1 MFSLKKV
8 APLRILITGCA
19 GYIGSVLCP
28 HLLSLGHSVVALD
41 SFAHGV
47 PSLAACCARERFDL
61 VRGDAR
67 DSRTLAPLLR
77 EADVLIPLAA
87 IVGAPACDADQHAAE
102 SVNVDAIATA
112 LRLMTGSQ
120 AVIAP
125 ISNSGYGVGEKN
137 TECTEDT
144 PMRPISLYGRTKVQ
158 AERLILGRGN
168 AISLRLATVFG
179 MSPRLRLDL
188 LVNDFVWR
196 AATDGAIVLFEGHFR
211 RNYVHV
217 RDVSRAFSHSIDH
230 LSQMVDKSFNVGLSD
245 ANLTKRQLCERIAKH
260 VPGLQILEAPLGV
273 DPDRRDY
280 VVSNRRIE
288 ATGFRCHHSLDDGI
302 AELLKGYRMLRRTQH
317 GNA

>member
-1 MFSLKKV
+1 MKLLV
-8 APLRILITGCA
+8 TGAA
-19 GYIGSVLCP
+19 GYLGSILCP
-28 HLLSLGHSVVALD
+28 HLLSLGDSVVALD

-47 PSLAACCARERFDL
+47 PSLAACCAHERFDL
-61 VRGDAR
+61 IRGDAR
-67 DSRTLAPLLR
+67 DARTLAPLLR

-87 IVGAPACDADQHAAE
+87 IVGAPACAADQTAAV
-102 SVNVDAIATA
+102 STNVEAIATA
-112 LRLMTGSQ
+112 IGLMSPSQ
-120 AVIAP
+120 VIVAP
-125 ISNSGYGVGEKN
+125 ISNSGYGVGSADA
-137 TECTEDT
+137 ECTEDT

-158 AERLILGRGN
+158 AESLVLERGN
-168 AISLRLATVFG
+168 SVSLRLATVFG

-196 AATDGAIVLFEGHFR
+196 AVTEGAIVLFEGHFR

-217 RDVSRAFSHSIDH
+217 RDVSRAFAHVLDH
-230 LSQMVDKSFNVGLSD
+230 FADMRGRSFNVGLSD

-273 DPDRRDY
+273 DPDKRDY

-302 AELLKGYRMLRRTQH
+302 AELLRGCRMLRRTQH